1 MTIITTSF
9 IPCSAKIPV
18 IAMIAGALFGGA
30 AWVAP
35 SAYFVGIAA
44 VVVSGLILK
53 KTKLFQGDVAPFV
66 MELPAY
72 HMPTFGNILR
82 TTGERGWSFIKK
94 AGTVILLSSMVL
106 WFLQNF
112 GVENGSFGMVEDLN
126 NSVLAA
132 FGNIFAPFFSPLGFG
147 NWQSTVAATTGL
159 IAKENIVATF
169 GVLLGSPEVA
179 ENGEEIWAILRSE
192 IFTPVSAYAF
202 LAFNLLCAPCFA
214 AMGAIRREMNSF
226 KWTAFAIG
234 YQCIF
239 AYAVALIINQFGLLI
254 TGNMNIIGLVAAV
267 AVLVAMVVLIARPEK
282 KLQK

>member
-1 MTIITTSF
+1 
-9 IPCSAKIPV
+9 
-18 IAMIAGALFGGA
+18 MIAGALFGGA

-44 VVVSGLILK
+44 VVLSGLILK

-72 HMPTFGNILR
+72 HMPPLRNILR
-82 TTGERGWSFIKK
+82 TTWERGWSFIKK
-94 AGTVILLSSMVL
+94 AGTIILLSSMVL

-112 GVENGSFGMVEDLN
+112 GFENGSFRMIEDLN
-126 NSVLAA
+126 NSVLAS
-132 FGNIFAPFFSPLGFG
+132 FGNIFAPLFSPLGFG

-169 GVLLGSPEVA
+169 GVLLGNPEVT
-179 ENGEEIWAILRSE
+179 ESGEEIWAILRSE

-239 AYAVALIINQFGLLI
+239 AYAIALIINQFGLLF
-254 TGNMNIIGLVAAV
+254 TGSTNIIGLVAAIIILV
-267 AVLVAMVVLIARPEK
+267 SIIVLVARPEK